1 MPGLQDNLRRW
12 RDAAEID
19 WFSQFI
25 KAWIPFNAWMTDAFG
40 DLSDRELLDK
50 VKDGHNVVYNRVVPM
65 LTRRLPQARDAQAT
79 GWRDDSSEAQDFRFQ
94 IAELHRLL
102 QSCEVEGRR
111 GRVSFETVDIGANHH
126 KDEQRPK
133 RNRSFRVRRD
143 HPGKGE
149 VMLEMTERNSTVI
162 AFSLTLLQHDRR
174 ALEDELCFQTLGDE
188 QRSTFLDMF
197 ESVTPRRIV
206 TVIAPHGHTDVLT
219 FGDNVGFVN
228 DPGKVF
234 SAMVDVIYNL
244 RNALFH
250 GAITPNETHNAI
262 YEPAYHIVMRCVRCT
277 V

>member
-25 KAWIPFNAWMTDAFG
+25 KAWIPFNAWMTDTFG

-65 LTRRLPQARDAQAT
+65 LTRSLPQARDDQAT
-79 GWRDDSSEAQDFRFQ
+79 GWRDDSPDAQDFRLH

-111 GRVSFETVDIGANHH
+111 GRVSFETVDLGANGH
-126 KDEQRPK
+126 KDEQRTK
-133 RNRSFRVRRD
+133 RNRQLRVRRD
-143 HPGKGE
+143 HPNKGE
-149 VMLEMTERNSTVI
+149 ITLEMTATRTSA
-162 AFSLTLLQHDRR
+162 AFSLTLAQHNRR
-174 ALEDELCFQTLGDE
+174 DLEDDPTFQALRDE
-188 QRSTFLDMF
+188 HRSTLLDMF
-197 ESVTPRRIV
+197 EMVAPRRIT
-206 TVIAPHGHTDVLT
+206 TVLAPHGHADVLT
-219 FGDNVGFVN
+219 FGSVGFIN
-228 DPGKVF
+228 DPAKVF

-250 GAITPNETHNAI
+250 GSITPNETHNAI
-262 YEPAYHIVMRCVRCT
+262 YEPAYHIVMRLVRCT

>member
-25 KAWIPFNAWMTDAFG
+25 KAWIPFNAWMTNTYG

-50 VKDGHNVVYNRVVPM
+50 VKDGRNVVYNRVVPM
-65 LTRRLPQARDAQAT
+65 LSRRLPQARDAAA
-79 GWRDDSSEAQDFRFQ
+79 GWRDDGPEAQDFRLR

-102 QSCEVEGRR
+102 QICEVEGRR
-111 GRVSFETVDIGANHH
+111 GRVSFETVDIGANGH
-126 KDEQRPK
+126 KDEK
-133 RNRSFRVRRD
+133 RTKWKRDFQVRRD
-143 HPGKGE
+143 YPAKGE
-149 VMLEMTERNSTVI
+149 ITLEMTATRTSA
-162 AFSLTLLQHDRR
+162 AFALTLAQHDRR
-174 ALEDELCFQTLGDE
+174 QLEDAQTFQALRDDH
-188 QRSTFLDMF
+188 RSTLLDMF
-197 ESVTPRRIV
+197 ETVAPRRII
-206 TVIAPHGHTDVLT
+206 TVLAPPGYADVLA
-219 FGDNVGFVN
+219 FGDNVGFIN
-228 DPGKVF
+228 DPAKVF

>member
-25 KAWIPFNAWMTDAFG
+25 KAWIPFNAWMTDTYG
-40 DLSDRELLDK
+40 DLTDRELLDK

-65 LTRRLPQARDAQAT
+65 LTRRLPQARDVQAV
-79 GWRDDSSEAQDFRFQ
+79 GWRDDNPEAQDFRLQ

-111 GRVSFETVDIGANHH
+111 GRVSFETVDIGANSH
-126 KDEQRPK
+126 KDEQRNK
-133 RNRSFRVRRD
+133 WRRDFRVRRD
-143 HPGKGE
+143 HPTKGE
-149 VMLEMTERNSTVI
+149 ITLEITATRTSA
-162 AFSLTLLQHDRR
+162 AFSLTLPQHDRR
-174 ALEDELCFQTLGDE
+174 QLEDAPTFQALRDE
-188 QRSTFLDMF
+188 QRSTLLDMF
-197 ESVTPRRIV
+197 EMVAPRRII
-206 TVIAPHGHTDVLT
+206 TVLAPHGHADVLA
-219 FGDNVGFVN
+219 FGDNVGFIN
-228 DPGKVF
+228 DPTKVF